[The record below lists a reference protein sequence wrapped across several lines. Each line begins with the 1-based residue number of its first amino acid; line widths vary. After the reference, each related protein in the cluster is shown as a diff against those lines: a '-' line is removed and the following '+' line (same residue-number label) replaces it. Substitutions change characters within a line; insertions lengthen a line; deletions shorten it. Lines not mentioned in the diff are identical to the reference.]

1 MLEMQK
7 KPCNFFGKFQAIVDV
22 ISFHRT
28 MEDPTTSSLEFQN
41 SEVVRPKKKK
51 SGPGKPR
58 QHRPYKSV
66 SGASLDTRIVDI
78 TKKMHLWESKMEVLR
93 DKLKQHNDEVALRET
108 APSAAV

>member
-1 MLEMQK
+1 M
-7 KPCNFFGKFQAIVDV
+7 NV
-22 ISFHRT
+22 ISFCRK
-28 MEDPTTSSLEFQN
+28 MEDTTNSLEFQN

-51 SGPGKPR
+51 SGAGKPR

-108 APSAAV
+108 TTSAAV

>member
-1 MLEMQK
+1 MLEMHK
-7 KPCNFFGKFQAIVDV
+7 KTCIFFGKFQASVKV
-22 ISFHRT
+22 ISFCRK
-28 MEDPTTSSLEFQN
+28 MEDTTNSLEFQN

-51 SGPGKPR
+51 SGAGKPR

-108 APSAAV
+108 TTSAAV